1 MIVLILVFRLVI
13 GEQMIDVLGPEK
25 RRRRTTQEKIA
36 IVQQSFEPGMT
47 VSLVARQH
55 GVAASQLFLWRKQ
68 YQEGS
73 LTAVAAGEQVV
84 PASELAAAMKQ
95 IKELQRLL
103 GKKTMENELLKEAVE
118 YGRGKKVDSARA
130 LIARGWGVSL
140 VSRCLR
146 VSRAQLH
153 VILRRTDDWMDGRRS
168 RHTDDTDV
176 LLRIHHVIGVILP
189 TYGYRRVW
197 ALLRRQAKLDG
208 MPAINAKR
216 VYRIMRQNA
225 LLLER
230 KPAVPPSKRA
240 HTGRVAVKES
250 NQRWC
255 SDGFEFCC
263 DNGERLRVTFALDC
277 CDREALHWAVTTGG
291 FNSET
296 VQDVML
302 GAVERRFG
310 NELPASPVE
319 WLTDNGSCYRAN
331 ETRQFARMLG
341 LEPKSTA
348 VRSPESNGIAES
360 FVKTI
365 KRDYISVM
373 PKPDGLTAAKNLA
386 EAFEHYN
393 EWHPHSALG
402 YRSPREYLRQRACNG
417 LSDNRCLEI

>member
-1 MIVLILVFRLVI
+1 
-13 GEQMIDVLGPEK
+13 DVLGPEK

-153 VILRRTDDWMDGRRS
+153 VILRRTDDWKDGRRS
-168 RHTDDTDV
+168 RHSDDTDV
-176 LLRIHHVIGVILP
+176 LLRIHHVIGKLP

-197 ALLRRQAKLDG
+197 ALLRRQAELDG

-230 KPAVPPSKRA
+230 KTAVPPSKRA
-240 HTGRVAVKES
+240 HTGKVAVKES

-255 SDGFEFCC
+255 SDGFEFRC
-263 DNGERLRVTFALDC
+263 DNGEKLRVTFALDC

-291 FNSET
+291 FDSET

-331 ETRQFARMLG
+331 ETRQFARILG
-341 LEPKSTA
+341 LEPKNTA

-365 KRDYISVM
+365 KRDYISIM

-402 YRSPREYLRQRACNG
+402 YRSPRE
-417 LSDNRCLEI
+417 

>member
-1 MIVLILVFRLVI
+1 
-13 GEQMIDVLGPEK
+13 MIDVLGPEK

-153 VILRRTDDWMDGRRS
+153 VILRRTDDWKDGRRS
-168 RHTDDTDV
+168 RHSDDTDV
-176 LLRIHHVIGVILP
+176 LLRIHHVIGELP

-197 ALLRRQAKLDG
+197 ALLRRQAELDG

-230 KPAVPPSKRA
+230 KTAVPPSKRA
-240 HTGRVAVKES
+240 HTGKVAVKES

-255 SDGFEFCC
+255 SDGFEFRC
-263 DNGERLRVTFALDC
+263 DNGEKLRVTFALDC

-291 FNSET
+291 FDSET

-331 ETRQFARMLG
+331 ETRQFARRLG
-341 LEPKSTA
+341 LEPKNTA

-365 KRDYISVM
+365 KRDYISIM

-402 YRSPREYLRQRACNG
+402 YRSPREYLRQQASNG

>member
-1 MIVLILVFRLVI
+1 
-13 GEQMIDVLGPEK
+13 MIDVLGPEK

-55 GVAASQLFLWRKQ
+55 GAAASQLFLWRKQ

-103 GKKTMENELLKEAVE
+103 GKKTMENQLLKEAVE

-153 VILRRTDDWMDGRRS
+153 VILRRTDDWKDGRRS
-168 RHTDDTDV
+168 RHSDDMDV
-176 LLRIHHVIGVILP
+176 LLRIHHVIGELP

-197 ALLRRQAKLDG
+197 ALLRRQAELDG
-208 MPAINAKR
+208 MPAFNTKR

-230 KPAVPPSKRA
+230 KTAVPPSKRA
-240 HTGRVAVKES
+240 HTGKVAVKES

-255 SDGFEFCC
+255 SDGFEFRC
-263 DNGERLRVTFALDC
+263 DNGEKLRVTFALDC
-277 CDREALHWAVTTGG
+277 CDREALYWAVTTGG
-291 FNSET
+291 FDSET

-310 NELPASPVE
+310 NELPAPPVE

-341 LEPKSTA
+341 LEPKNTA

-402 YRSPREYLRQRACNG
+402 YRSPREYLRQQASNG

>member
-1 MIVLILVFRLVI
+1 
-13 GEQMIDVLGPEK
+13 MIDVLGPEK

-118 YGRGKKVDSARA
+118 YGRAKKLDSARA

-153 VILRRTDDWMDGRRS
+153 VILRRTDDWKDGRRS
-168 RHTDDTDV
+168 RHSDDTDV
-176 LLRIHHVIGVILP
+176 LLRIHHVIGELP

-197 ALLRRQAKLDG
+197 ALLRRQAELDG

-230 KPAVPPSKRA
+230 KTAVPPSKRA
-240 HTGRVAVKES
+240 HTGKVAVKES

-255 SDGFEFCC
+255 SDGFEFRC
-263 DNGERLRVTFALDC
+263 DNGEKLRVTFALDC

-291 FNSET
+291 FDSET

-331 ETRQFARMLG
+331 ETRQFARILG
-341 LEPKSTA
+341 LEPKNTA

-365 KRDYISVM
+365 KRDYISIM

-402 YRSPREYLRQRACNG
+402 YRSPREYLRQQASNG
-417 LSDNRCLEI
+417 LS

>member
-1 MIVLILVFRLVI
+1 
-13 GEQMIDVLGPEK
+13 MIDVLGPEK

-130 LIARGWGVSL
+130 LIARGWGVSF

-153 VILRRTDDWMDGRRS
+153 VILRRADDWKDGRRS

-176 LLRIHHVIGVILP
+176 LRRIHHVIGELP

-197 ALLRRQAKLDG
+197 ALLRRQTELDG

-255 SDGFEFCC
+255 SDGFEFRC
-263 DNGERLRVTFALDC
+263 DNGEKLRVTFALDC

-341 LEPKSTA
+341 LEPKNTA

>member
-153 VILRRTDDWMDGRRS
+153 VILRRTDDWKDGRRS
-168 RHTDDTDV
+168 RHSDDTDV
-176 LLRIHHVIGVILP
+176 LLRIHHVIGELP

-197 ALLRRQAKLDG
+197 ALLRRQAELDG

-216 VYRIMRQNA
+216 VYRIMHQNA

-230 KPAVPPSKRA
+230 KTAVPPSKRA
-240 HTGRVAVKES
+240 HTGKVAVKES

-255 SDGFEFCC
+255 SDGFEFRC
-263 DNGERLRVTFALDC
+263 DNGEKLRVTFALDC

-291 FNSET
+291 FDSET

-341 LEPKSTA
+341 LEPKNTA

-365 KRDYISVM
+365 KRDYISIM

-402 YRSPREYLRQRACNG
+402 YRSPREYLRQQASNG

>member
-1 MIVLILVFRLVI
+1 
-13 GEQMIDVLGPEK
+13 MIDVLGPEK

-176 LLRIHHVIGVILP
+176 LLRIHHVIGELP

-197 ALLRRQAKLDG
+197 ALLRRQAELDG

-216 VYRIMRQNA
+216 IYRIMRQNA

-230 KPAVPPSKRA
+230 KTAVPPSKRA
-240 HTGRVAVKES
+240 HTGKVAVKES

-255 SDGFEFCC
+255 SDGFEFRC

-291 FNSET
+291 FDSET

-341 LEPKSTA
+341 LEPKNTA

-365 KRDYISVM
+365 KRDYISIM

-402 YRSPREYLRQRACNG
+402 YRSPREYLRQRASNG
-417 LSDNRCLEI
+417 LSDDRCLEI

>member
-1 MIVLILVFRLVI
+1 
-13 GEQMIDVLGPEK
+13 
-25 RRRRTTQEKIA
+25 
-36 IVQQSFEPGMT
+36 QSFEPGMT

-153 VILRRTDDWMDGRRS
+153 VILRRTDDWKDGRRS
-168 RHTDDTDV
+168 RHSDDTDV
-176 LLRIHHVIGVILP
+176 LLRIHHVIGELP

-197 ALLRRQAKLDG
+197 ALLRRQAELDG

-230 KPAVPPSKRA
+230 KTAVPPSKRA
-240 HTGRVAVKES
+240 HTGKVAVKES

-255 SDGFEFCC
+255 SDGFEFRC
-263 DNGERLRVTFALDC
+263 DNGEKLRVTFALDC

-291 FNSET
+291 FDSET

-341 LEPKSTA
+341 LEPKNTA

-365 KRDYISVM
+365 KRDYISIM

-402 YRSPREYLRQRACNG
+402 YRSPREYLRQQASNG